1 MREDKPYLN
10 EKITLAEV
18 SKLLNVG
25 PHQITQVINEKT
37 NFNFND
43 FINCYRIEESK
54 KLLISASHS
63 NLTIDAIA
71 QKAGFNSK
79 SAFYRAF
86 KKNSGITPKEFIE
99 ARAQE
104 PLTHSM

>member
-1 MREDKPYLN
+1 
-10 EKITLAEV
+10 
-18 SKLLNVG
+18 
-25 PHQITQVINEKT
+25 
-37 NFNFND
+37 
-43 FINCYRIEESK
+43 
-54 KLLISASHS
+54 
-63 NLTIDAIA
+63 LTIDAIA

-99 ARAQE
+99 ARTRE